1 MHFPPPR
8 PDHRFL
14 AIKKAVEE
22 GTFQED
28 DPVADAIARVL
39 RKDHNVSDE
48 ILYAARIYSDQ
59 YKKEVFE
66 AFFVAGGGPSDIERI
81 LLIDPDVT
89 KIYLQI
95 FFDTDVF
102 QDRLDVESYVHRY
115 PTAHDDGYGKE
126 VKTFALE
133 MGLEYMSTMYS
144 RGDYQISSDKALQE
158 MISQAY
164 ILSKVRYGAN
174 LESGVAKESRQWAL
188 TLINSIRTL
197 PEIQESTSSAK
208 DELRIKLMMV
218 KQPDGHET
226 VDPGDIIH
234 VSKNEDE
241 G

>member
-14 AIKKAVEE
+14 AIKKAVQD

-28 DPVADAIARVL
+28 DPVADAVARIL
-39 RKDHNVSDE
+39 QKDHNVPSE
-48 ILYAARIYSDQ
+48 VLYAARIYSDP

-66 AFFVAGGGPSDIERI
+66 AFFVAGGGPEDIERI
-81 LLIDPDVT
+81 LLIERDVT
-89 KIYLQI
+89 EVYLQI
-95 FFDTDVF
+95 FFDADVF

-115 PTAHDDGYGKE
+115 PTEHDDGYGKE
-126 VKTFALE
+126 VKMFALE
-133 MGLEYMSTMYS
+133 MGLEYMSTVYS
-144 RGDYQISSDKALQE
+144 RGEYVISSDKALQE

-164 ILSKVRYGAN
+164 ILSKVRYGAR
-174 LESGVAKESRQWAL
+174 LDSPGSKESRQWAL

-197 PEIQESTSSAK
+197 PEIQESTSTAK

-218 KQPDGHET
+218 KQPDGRDE
-226 VDPGDIIH
+226 VDPDDIIH
-234 VSKNEDE
+234 VSEDDE